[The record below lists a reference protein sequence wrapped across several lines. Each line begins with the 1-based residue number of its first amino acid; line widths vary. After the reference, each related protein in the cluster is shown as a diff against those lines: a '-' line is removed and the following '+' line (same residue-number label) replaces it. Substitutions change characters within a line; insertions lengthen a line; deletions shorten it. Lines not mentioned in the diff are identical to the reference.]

1 MFSTTLRLRYQPDE
15 KFYVW
20 PGFRGGR
27 TGSWCYWGGEGFLVK
42 VSGVLE
48 GGQGFFLGEGG
59 LLLADEAEFL
69 PFHAQGNLDGA
80 QSGFEKGGAAFV
92 GLLGLKGREGQD
104 RGSFFPKRSRE

>member
-1 MFSTTLRLRYQPDE
+1 MGQDFS
-15 KFYVW
+15 
-20 PGFRGGR
+20 
-27 TGSWCYWGGEGFLVK
+27 GEGFLVK

-80 QSGFEKGGAAFV
+80 WFRFKRVDGFCKASSWRR
-92 GLLGLKGREGQD
+92 K
-104 RGSFFPKRSRE
+104 